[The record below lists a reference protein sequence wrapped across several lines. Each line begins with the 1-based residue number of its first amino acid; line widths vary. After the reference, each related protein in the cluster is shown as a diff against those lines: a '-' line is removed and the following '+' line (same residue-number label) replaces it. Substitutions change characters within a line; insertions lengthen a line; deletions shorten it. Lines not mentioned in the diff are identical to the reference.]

1 MFTMQCILNQWWLD
15 ARLSYWKFFV
25 EEKNR
30 TFLPFDPL
38 ELANKLASIKVPNE
52 VAICQMAFKFSAFQS
67 LGSSSNLGYFSQFQF
82 ELWKTDTYFL
92 NGKPT
97 SKCSLIA
104 QFLS

>member
-1 MFTMQCILNQWWLD
+1 MFTLQCILNQWWLD

-52 VAICQMAFKFSAFQS
+52 VAMLDAGFLPLFLFFSDFKSRLRFSIS
-67 LGSSSNLGYFSQFQF
+67 VRTLEN
-82 ELWKTDTYFL
+82 
-92 NGKPT
+92 
-97 SKCSLIA
+97 
-104 QFLS
+104 